1 MQEEKLLSTNRMYS
15 GRVLKLDLDTVLLP
29 NGRTTELEILRHP
42 GASAIV
48 PLKEDGRV
56 VLIRQLRHAA
66 GGFIYEIPAGKLD
79 PQEDPRDC
87 AVREL
92 EEEVGYRA
100 GFLELLT
107 SIWTAP
113 GFTDEVI
120 HIFQGTNLEKGI
132 QALDQDEVLEI
143 VEFWKSLNGRLKRQ
157 WPESKTPRFAMPKLS
172 LVFKWYSRGKNPRR
186 HNQGSLRRLL
196 PRVRSLGYQPHLVA
210 E

>member
-1 MQEEKLLSTNRMYS
+1 MSMQDDQLLSTKRIYS
-15 GRVLKLDLDTVLLP
+15 GKVLNLDLDTVGLP
-29 NGRTTELEILRHP
+29 NGRTTDLEILRHP
-42 GASAIV
+42 GASAVV

-56 VLIRQLRHAA
+56 VLIRQLRHAV

-87 AVREL
+87 AAREL

-120 HIFQGTNLEKGI
+120 HIFLGTNLEKGI

-143 VEFWKSLNGRLKRQ
+143 VEWPLEEAMARIQDDTIRDAKTIIGLQMVFGRAK
-157 WPESKTPRFAMPKLS
+157 SKTA
-172 LVFKWYSRGKNPRR
+172 
-186 HNQGSLRRLL
+186 
-196 PRVRSLGYQPHLVA
+196 
-210 E
+210 

>member
-1 MQEEKLLSTNRMYS
+1 MSMQDDQLLSTKRVYS
-15 GRVLKLDLDTVLLP
+15 GKVLNLDLDTVGLP
-29 NGRTTELEILRHP
+29 NGRTTDLEILRHP
-42 GASAIV
+42 GASAVV

-56 VLIRQLRHAA
+56 VLIRQLRHAV

-87 AVREL
+87 AAREL

-120 HIFQGTNLEKGI
+120 HIFLGTNLEKGI

-143 VEFWKSLNGRLKRQ
+143 VEWPLEEAMARIQDDTIRDAKTIIGLQMVFGRAK
-157 WPESKTPRFAMPKLS
+157 SKTA
-172 LVFKWYSRGKNPRR
+172 
-186 HNQGSLRRLL
+186 
-196 PRVRSLGYQPHLVA
+196 
-210 E
+210 

>member
-143 VEFWKSLNGRLKRQ
+143 VELPLEEAMARIQDGTIRDAKTIIGLQMVFGRKK
-157 WPESKTPRFAMPKLS
+157 SKTA
-172 LVFKWYSRGKNPRR
+172 
-186 HNQGSLRRLL
+186 
-196 PRVRSLGYQPHLVA
+196 
-210 E
+210 